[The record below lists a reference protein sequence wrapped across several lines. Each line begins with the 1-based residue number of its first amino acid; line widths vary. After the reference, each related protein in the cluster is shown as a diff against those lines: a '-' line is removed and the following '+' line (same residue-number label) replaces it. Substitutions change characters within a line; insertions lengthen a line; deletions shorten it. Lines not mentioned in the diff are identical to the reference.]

1 MLRKAME
8 VLELFSPTRRELGV
22 IEVAQAL
29 GRPKS
34 TVSRWMSAIAAAGF
48 LDRDPESGRYR
59 LSIRVAVL
67 GELARRSTSLQRV
80 AREELRRLT
89 AVTRETSSLAILV
102 DREGM
107 NVEAVES
114 PHPIM
119 HVGWVGR
126 RFPCHAT
133 AAGKSLLAWRE
144 AGEVRQ
150 LLPKRLP
157 RLASRTIT
165 DIDAFLHE
173 LGRVRDRGYS
183 TAWRELEDD
192 LAAVGAPVLDHTGA
206 VVGAVA
212 VSAPVSRAPLRS
224 LAALSVPVVRA
235 AQSISE
241 QLGYRRARA
250 G

>member
-8 VLELFSPTRRELGV
+8 VLELFSPARRELGV
-22 IEVAQAL
+22 IEVAEAL

-34 TVSRWMSAIAAAGF
+34 TVSRWMAAIAAAGF
-48 LDRDPESGRYR
+48 LDRDPTSARYR

-67 GELARRSTSLQRV
+67 GELARQSTSLQRV
-80 AREELRRLT
+80 ARAELQRLT
-89 AVTRETSSLAILV
+89 AATKETTSLAILV
-102 DREGM
+102 GNEGM

-133 AAGKSLLAWRE
+133 AAGKALLAWRD
-144 AGEVRQ
+144 AAEVRQ
-150 LLPKRLP
+150 LLPRRLP
-157 RLASRTIT
+157 RLATRTIVE
-165 DIDAFLHE
+165 IDAFLHE
-173 LGRVRDRGYS
+173 LERVRDRGYS

-192 LAAVGAPVLDHTGA
+192 LAAVGAPVWDHTGA
-206 VVGAVA
+206 VIGAVA

-235 AQSISE
+235 AQAVSE
-241 QLGYRRARA
+241 QLGYRKARV